1 MTEWCITV
9 VLLAPW
15 LARLLPRGDSV
26 SAKCN
31 SDNYHQLLVPPDSDN
46 DCLLGCVLV
55 GIRGG
60 GVGAVDGVTITTFTS
75 EVASLA

>member
-1 MTEWCITV
+1 M

-26 SAKCN
+26 SVKCN

-46 DCLLGCVLV
+46 DLGCEGERLPGRVLV

-60 GVGAVDGVTITTFTS
+60 GVGAVDGVTITPFTPK
-75 EVASLA
+75 VASSA